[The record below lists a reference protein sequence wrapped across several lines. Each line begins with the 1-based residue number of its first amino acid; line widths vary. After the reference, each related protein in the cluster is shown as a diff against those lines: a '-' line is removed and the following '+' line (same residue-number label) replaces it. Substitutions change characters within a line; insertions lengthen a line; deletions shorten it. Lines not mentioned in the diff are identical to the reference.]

1 LIIRSVSK
9 SGPGSTDVMSP
20 PPPSGTPNF
29 SVMSQTS
36 CRVALPL
43 ALSCRNQAE
52 MVCCPDCPA
61 RTPVPVGWCCRPSM
75 SVATAVPPTS
85 FEVELEQQPDE
96 EGAAAE
102 APAERKRLQ
111 LTSSSGAAA
120 GMSASVNSRVA
131 RGPDG
136 TRGFALQR
144 TDLRRHEP
152 RTRAATAAPGGAGA
166 APSAADSQWQQ
177 QLGNQLYAVVSA
189 IQPDLAGKI
198 TGCAAACLPACQPAY
213 LPACHPPARSAA
225 PLGPLGTS
233 LTVSAHG

>member
-1 LIIRSVSK
+1 
-9 SGPGSTDVMSP
+9 
-20 PPPSGTPNF
+20 
-29 SVMSQTS
+29 
-36 CRVALPL
+36 
-43 ALSCRNQAE
+43 
-52 MVCCPDCPA
+52 
-61 RTPVPVGWCCRPSM
+61 M

-144 TDLRRHEP
+144 TDLRQNTCHHWHSP
-152 RTRAATAAPGGAGA
+152 SNLAPWLDEL
-166 APSAADSQWQQ
+166 PSRQQ
-177 QLGNQLYAVVSA
+177 VWHTFV
-189 IQPDLAGKI
+189 
-198 TGCAAACLPACQPAY
+198 
-213 LPACHPPARSAA
+213 
-225 PLGPLGTS
+225 TS
-233 LTVSAHG
+233 HGR